1 MSDSFLLEESKA
13 AVAEPEAKP
22 RVGILGV
29 PLRYGADMVGVELG
43 PAVMRMAGLEARIA
57 ELGYEVQD
65 WGDIGAGRPEK
76 PVDANDKV
84 KYLREISTTCA
95 QLATKVKSVLDT
107 GELPIVL
114 GGDHSIAIGSIAGVS
129 AHCREQDKSLG
140 LIWFDA
146 HADMN
151 TPETTPSG
159 HIHGMPLAVLFG
171 YGAPELTNIS
181 GFSPKL
187 DPQLCAHVGAR
198 DLDPGERQLVRKLG
212 IRFFTMREIDER
224 GMSACMDE
232 AIAIAS
238 RATGGYAVTF
248 DVDALDPNDA
258 PGSGTLVRGGMTYR
272 EAHLAMEK
280 IAEAGG
286 MISLEVV
293 EINAALD
300 VNNKTG
306 ALGVELILSGLGKT
320 IL

>member
-1 MSDSFLLEESKA
+1 MPETNQKKRV
-13 AVAEPEAKP
+13 AV
-22 RVGILGV
+22 LGV
-29 PLRYGADMVGVELG
+29 PLSYGADMAGVELG
-43 PAVMRMAGLEARIA
+43 PAVMRMAGLKRRIGK
-57 ELGYEVQD
+57 LGYDVRD
-65 WGDIGAGRPEK
+65 LGDVPVAEAGPIEEH
-76 PVDANDKV
+76 DKL
-84 KYLREISTTCA
+84 KHLAEISEACERVYA
-95 QLATKVKSVLDT
+95 EVKGALDA
-107 GELPIVL
+107 GDLPITM
-114 GGDHSIAIGSIAGVS
+114 GGDHSIAIGSISGVS
-129 AHCREQDKSLG
+129 AHCRQKDQSLG

-159 HIHGMPLAVLFG
+159 NIHGMPLGALLGFG
-171 YGAPELTNIS
+171 AEKLTHIG
-181 GFSPKL
+181 GFAPKL
-187 DPQLCAHVGAR
+187 DPQFCAHVGAR
-198 DLDPGERQLVRKLG
+198 DVDAGERELIRKLG

-238 RATGGYAVTF
+238 RGSAGYAVTF

-293 EINAALD
+293 EINTALD
-300 VNNKTG
+300 INNKTG
-306 ALGVELILSGLGKT
+306 ELGVELILSGLGKT
-320 IL
+320 IV